1 MNNQSNIKWWSAIG
15 KISERE
21 LRSFAKRPI
30 FLVCMIL
37 APLFFLV
44 LFTSMMNSGLPTKL
58 PAALVDEDNTM
69 VTRSMV
75 RILGSMQ
82 ETEIVARYDNFT
94 QARQAMQRGEIYAI
108 FRIPKGTT
116 EAALTSRQPCIAFYT
131 NDSYYVAA
139 SLLMK
144 DMRKMS
150 EMAGLAI
157 TRETLRAK
165 GVSEGA
171 IMPILQPIVVES
183 HPLGNPYLN
192 YSVVLS
198 NLIVPGIL
206 MLVILLTT
214 SYALGN
220 EWKRG
225 RQGKLLRMAGGNTW
239 VAVVGKLLPQT
250 MLYTLLFWFIQAVF
264 YMYLGFPCA
273 CGMPRMMLWGFLA
286 VLASQGLGLFF
297 YELFVGEMRMA
308 LSACSLWGVL
318 SFSLA
323 GFSFPVSAM
332 VLPLQ
337 WMANLF
343 PLHHYFQLYEAQALN
358 GYPAMYEWP
367 SIVALVG
374 FVLLPV
380 LLTGRLHDGFLNKEY
395 VP

>member
-1 MNNQSNIKWWSAIG
+1 MLTFLQNIL

-30 FLVCMIL
+30 FLVCMII
-37 APLFFLV
+37 APIFFLV
-44 LFTSMMNSGLPTKL
+44 FFTSMMNSGLPMKL
-58 PAALVDEDNTM
+58 PAALVDEDNTQ

-75 RILGSMQ
+75 RILGTMQ
-82 ETEIVARYDNFT
+82 QTEIVARYNDFT
-94 QARQAMQRGEIYAI
+94 KARKAMQRGEVYAI

-116 EAALTSRQPCIAFYT
+116 EAALTSRQPTIAFYT
-131 NDSYYVAA
+131 NDAYYVAS

-150 EMAGLAI
+150 ELAGLAI
-157 TRETLRAK
+157 TRGTLQAK
-165 GVSEGA
+165 GVPDRA

-206 MLVILLTT
+206 LLLVMLTT
-214 SYALGN
+214 SYSLGN

-225 RQGKLLRMAGGNTW
+225 RQGKLLRMADGHTW
-239 VAVVGKLLPQT
+239 VAVIGKLLPQT
-250 MLYTLLFWFIQAVF
+250 LLYTLLFWFMQAVF
-264 YMYLGFPCA
+264 YLYLKFPCS
-273 CGMPRMMLWGFLA
+273 CGMPRMMLWGFMT

-297 YELFVGEMRMA
+297 YEIFVGEMRMA
-308 LSACSLWGVL
+308 MSACSLWGVL

-332 VLPLQ
+332 LLPFQ

-343 PLHHYFQLYEAQALN
+343 PLHHYFLLYEAQALN

-367 SIVALVG
+367 SIVALVC
-374 FVLLPV
+374 FILLPL
-380 LLTGRLHDGFLNKEY
+380 LLTWRLHDGFLNKEY

>member
-1 MNNQSNIKWWSAIG
+1 MLESFKRIL

-21 LRSFAKRPI
+21 MRSFAKRPI

-37 APLFFLV
+37 APLFFML
-44 LFTSMMNSGLPTKL
+44 LFVSMMSSGLPEKL
-58 PAALVDEDNTM
+58 PAALVDEDNTQ
-69 VTRSMV
+69 VSRSMV

-82 ETEIVARYDNFT
+82 QTEIVARYDNFT
-94 QARQAMQRGEIYAI
+94 EARKAMQRGEIYAI

-116 EAALTSRQPCIAFYT
+116 QAALTSRQPCIAFYT

-144 DMRKMS
+144 DMRKLS
-150 EMAGLAI
+150 ELAGLAI
-157 TRETLRAK
+157 TRETLRAW
-165 GVSEGA
+165 GVNEGA

-198 NLIVPGIL
+198 NLLVPGIL
-206 MLVILLTT
+206 LLVIMLTT
-214 SYALGN
+214 SYSMGN
-220 EWKRG
+220 EWKRN
-225 RQGKLLRMAGGNTW
+225 RQLKLLRMAGDNTW
-239 VAVVGKLLPQT
+239 VAVTGKLMPQT
-250 MLYTLLFWFIQAVF
+250 LLYTLLMWFVQAVF

-297 YELFVGEMRMA
+297 YEIFVGEMRMA
-308 LSACSLWGVL
+308 MSACSLWGVL

-323 GFSFPVSAM
+323 GFSFPVNAM
-332 VLPLQ
+332 ALPLQ
-337 WMANLF
+337 WMSNLF
-343 PLHHYFQLYEAQALN
+343 PLHHYFLLYEAQALN
-358 GYPAMYEWP
+358 GYPALYEWP

-374 FVLLPV
+374 FFLLP
-380 LLTGRLHDGFLNKEY
+380 LFLTSRLHDGFLNKEY

>member
-1 MNNQSNIKWWSAIG
+1 MVESLNRIL

-37 APLFFLV
+37 APLFFLL
-44 LFTSMMNSGLPTKL
+44 LFTSMMSNGLPEKL
-58 PAALVDEDNTM
+58 PAALVDEDNTQ

-82 ETEIVARYDNFT
+82 QTEIVARYADFT
-94 QARQAMQRGEIYAI
+94 QARQAMQRGEVYAI
-108 FRIPKGTT
+108 FRIPRGTT
-116 EAALTSRQPCIAFYT
+116 EAALTSRQPRIAFYT
-131 NDSYYVAA
+131 NDAYYVAA

-144 DMRKMS
+144 DMRKLS
-150 EMAGLAI
+150 ELSGLAI
-157 TRETLRAK
+157 TRETLRAR
-165 GVSEGA
+165 GVNEGA
-171 IMPILQPIVVES
+171 IMPILQPIVVEA

-206 MLVILLTT
+206 MLLIMLTT
-214 SYALGN
+214 SYSMGN

-225 RQGKLLRMAGGNTW
+225 RQAKLLRMAGGNTW
-239 VAVVGKLLPQT
+239 VAVTGKLLPQT
-250 MLYTLLFWFIQAVF
+250 MLYTLLFWFMQAVF
-264 YMYLGFPCA
+264 YMYLDFPCA

-297 YELFVGEMRMA
+297 YEIFVGEMRMA
-308 LSACSLWGVL
+308 MSACSLWGVL

-337 WMANLF
+337 WIANLF
-343 PLHHYFQLYEAQALN
+343 PLHHYFLLYEAQALN
-358 GYPAMYEWP
+358 GYPALYEWP
-367 SIVALVG
+367 SIAALVG
-374 FVLLPV
+374 FFLLPL
-380 LLTGRLHDGFLNKEY
+380 LLTPRLHNGFLYKEY